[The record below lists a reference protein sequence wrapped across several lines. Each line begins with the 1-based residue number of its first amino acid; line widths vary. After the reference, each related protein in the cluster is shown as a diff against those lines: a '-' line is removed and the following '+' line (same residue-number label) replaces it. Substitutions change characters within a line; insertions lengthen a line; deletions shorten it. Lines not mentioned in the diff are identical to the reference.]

1 LLGQIID
8 YGFRFYNKPHP
19 LFTLKNLRFFREP
32 EFNMV
37 TSPPDPLSLKGE
49 GERNKKEGLKP
60 LLNALFY
67 FLNPLA

>member
-8 YGFRFYNKPHP
+8 YGLRFYNKPHP

-37 TSPPDPLSLKGE
+37 TSPPVSPSPFK
-49 GERNKKEGLKP
+49 ERGRKKKRGADAPFRVVYQYGKISI
-60 LLNALFY
+60 
-67 FLNPLA
+67 